1 MSIQV
6 PASAVPRAAAATG
19 VGSVAKAGH
28 FRWLVCGLLF
38 FASVINYID
47 RQVIGILKPTLQ
59 QQFGWT
65 EIDYADIVF
74 SFQLAYGIGFIFAG
88 RLMDRLGT
96 RVGFSIAIVIW
107 SLAAM
112 AHAGVM
118 SFGPGAA
125 ALLGVFGLSYS
136 ASVAGFMT
144 ARFALGLGE
153 SGNFPGA
160 VKTVAEWFPRK
171 ERAFATGIFNAGTN
185 IGALLTPLIVP
196 IITISYGWEWA
207 FIVTGALGFFWLAIW
222 WYLYHSPEEHKGVTA
237 AELAYIRSDPPEPT
251 MKMSWATILP
261 HRQTWTF
268 AVAKFMTD
276 PIWWLYLFWIPDFLY
291 RNHGL
296 SLTTMGPPIVVI
308 YLIGDVGSVGGG
320 WLSST
325 LIKRGWSVNAARKT
339 AMLTCALAVLP
350 ILFAANTSHL
360 WVAVGLI
367 GLAAAAHQGWSANVY
382 TLTSDMFPKQAVGSV
397 VGFGGM
403 TGAVGGMLIAKI
415 TGYVLQFTGSY
426 VPVFIIAASAYLL
439 ALLMVH
445 LLSPRLEPAR
455 FD

>member
-1 MSIQV
+1 MSVQV
-6 PASAVPRAAAATG
+6 PASARPAVATGAVAAT
-19 VGSVAKAGH
+19 KAGYY
-28 FRWLVCGLLF
+28 RWYVCALLF
-38 FASVINYID
+38 FASVINYVD

-59 QQFGWT
+59 QQFGWS
-65 EIDYADIVF
+65 ELDYGDIVF
-74 SFQLAYGIGFIFAG
+74 SFQLAYAIGFLFAG

-96 RVGFSIAIVIW
+96 RVGFSIAILIW

-118 SFGPGAA
+118 WIGPATAA
-125 ALLGVFGLSYS
+125 ILGMTGLVYTT
-136 ASVAGFMT
+136 SVAGFMA

-153 SGNFPGA
+153 AGNFPGA

-196 IITISYGWEWA
+196 VITLAYGWEWA
-207 FIVTGALGFFWLAIW
+207 FVVTGALGFIWLAFW
-222 WYLYHSPEEHKGVTA
+222 WVLYRSPEEHKHVSR
-237 AELAYIRSDPPEPT
+237 AELSYIRSDPPEPT
-251 MKMSWATILP
+251 VKMSWATILP
-261 HRQTWTF
+261 HRQAWTF
-268 AVAKFMTD
+268 AAAKFMTD

-308 YLIGDVGSVGGG
+308 YLIGDVGSVAGG

-325 LIKRGWSVNAARKT
+325 LIKRGWTVNAARKT
-339 AMLTCALAVLP
+339 AMFACALAVVP
-350 ILFAANTSHL
+350 IIFAARTTDL

-367 GLAAAAHQGWSANVY
+367 GLAAAAHQGWSCNVY

-397 VGFGGM
+397 VGFGG
-403 TGAVGGMLIAKI
+403 TAGAIGGMLIAKL
-415 TGYVLQFTGSY
+415 TAYVLEFTGSY
-426 VPVFIIAASAYLL
+426 LPVFIIAASAYLL
-439 ALLMVH
+439 ALLVVH
-445 LLSPRLEPAR
+445 LLSPRLEPAVIK
-455 FD
+455 